1 MGDGF
6 SVAKLAQIDP
16 SHYLVEALKG
26 STPAPATLTP
36 DMVTVGGGAGANRAE
51 IKNKYLGLAATDGE
65 QALIE
70 GFSKSMG
77 F

>member
-6 SVAKLAQIDP
+6 SIAKLAQIAP
-16 SHYLVEALKG
+16 SHYLIEALKG
-26 STPAPATLTP
+26 STPAPAILTP
-36 DMVTVGGGAGANRAE
+36 GMFTGGGGAGANRAE
-51 IKNKYLGLAATDGE
+51 IKKKYLGLAATDGE

-70 GFSKSMG
+70 DFSESMG

>member
-6 SVAKLAQIDP
+6 SMAKLARIAP
-16 SHYLVEALKG
+16 NRYLVEALKG
-26 STPAPATLTP
+26 STPVPAALTP
-36 DMVTVGGGAGANRAE
+36 DMVTGGGGAGANITE
-51 IKNKYLGLAATDGE
+51 IKKKYLGLAATDGE